1 VRCISTF
8 LPTTD
13 KEIVEPAMARFT
25 LKLAQMQTEHAVP
38 ISSDAKVSRG
48 QRRVKVIR
56 PPSFSPAILLRGV
69 SELFWY
75 RDLFYTLTVHR
86 IKVRYKQSA
95 LGLAWAV
102 IQPLSLMLVYTIVF
116 SLFTRIPSEGMSYPL
131 FVLSGILP
139 WTFFQTALSSAAQGL
154 VSHQQM
160 ITKVYFPR
168 EIIPLTYVVSALFDL
183 VIASIILSIMMIWCH
198 VPLTHE
204 AIYIVPILIVEF
216 LFACGLALLFSAS
229 QVRFR
234 DIGIAM
240 PLLLQLWMFGSPVV
254 YSFAQVPY
262 RFRAFYVLNPMA
274 GIVENFRRVSIQGIG
289 ADLRTLCISGL
300 ITLILVPAAY
310 LYFKHR
316 EATVA
321 DII

>member
-1 VRCISTF
+1 
-8 LPTTD
+8 
-13 KEIVEPAMARFT
+13 
-25 LKLAQMQTEHAVP
+25 MQFEQAVP
-38 ISSDAKVSRG
+38 VSSDAKESTG

-56 PPSFSPAILLRGV
+56 PPSFSPAILLSGL

-95 LGLAWAV
+95 LGLAWAFM
-102 IQPLSLMLVYTIVF
+102 QPLSLMLVYTVVF
-116 SLFTRIPSEGMSYPL
+116 SLFTRIPSEGISYPL

-139 WTFFQTALSSAAQGL
+139 WTFFQTALASSAQGL

-168 EIIPLTYVVSALFDL
+168 EIVPLTYVVSALFDL
-183 VIASIILSIMMIWCH
+183 LIASIILSIMMVWYR

-204 AIYIVPILIVEF
+204 ALYLAPILVIEF
-216 LFACGLALLFSAS
+216 LFASGLALFFSAL

-254 YSFAQVPY
+254 YSFAQVPH
-262 RFRAFYVLNPMA
+262 RFRALYVLNPMA

-289 ADLRTLCISGL
+289 ADLSTLCVSGL
-300 ITLILVPAAY
+300 VTLIMLPAAY

-316 EATVA
+316 EATIA
-321 DII
+321 DVI

>member
-1 VRCISTF
+1 
-8 LPTTD
+8 
-13 KEIVEPAMARFT
+13 
-25 LKLAQMQTEHAVP
+25 MQIEQAVP
-38 ISSDAKVSRG
+38 VSSDAKKSKG
-48 QRRVKVIR
+48 KRRVKVIR
-56 PPSFSPAILLRGV
+56 PPSFSPAILLSGL

-95 LGLAWAV
+95 LGLAWAF

-116 SLFTRIPSEGMSYPL
+116 SLFTRIPSEGISYPL

-139 WTFFQTALSSAAQGL
+139 WTFFQTALASSAQGL

-168 EIIPLTYVVSALFDL
+168 EIVPLTYVVSALFDL
-183 VIASIILSIMMIWCH
+183 LIATIILSVMMAWYH
-198 VPLTHE
+198 VPLTHN
-204 AIYIVPILIVEF
+204 ALYIIPILVIEF
-216 LFACGLALLFSAS
+216 FFASALALLFSS
-229 QVRFR
+229 FQVRFR

-254 YSFAQVPY
+254 YSFAQVPH

-274 GIVENFRRVSIQGIG
+274 GIVENFRRVSIQGLG
-289 ADLRTLCISGL
+289 ADLPTICISGL
-300 ITLILVPAAY
+300 ATLVILPVAY

-316 EATVA
+316 EATIA

>member
-1 VRCISTF
+1 
-8 LPTTD
+8 
-13 KEIVEPAMARFT
+13 
-25 LKLAQMQTEHAVP
+25 MQIEHAVP
-38 ISSDAKVSRG
+38 VSSDAKESTG
-48 QRRVKVIR
+48 KRRVKIIR
-56 PPSFSPAILLRGV
+56 PPSFSPAILLSGL

-75 RDLFYTLTVHR
+75 RDLFYTLAVHR

-95 LGLAWAV
+95 LGLAWAF
-102 IQPLSLMLVYTIVF
+102 IQPLSLMLVYTVVF
-116 SLFTRIPSEGMSYPL
+116 SLFTRIPSEGISYPL

-139 WTFFQTALSSAAQGL
+139 WTFFQTALASSAQGL

-168 EIIPLTYVVSALFDL
+168 EIVPLTYVVSALFDL
-183 VIASIILSIMMIWCH
+183 LIASIILSFMMAWYH
-198 VPLTHE
+198 VPLTHQ
-204 AIYIVPILIVEF
+204 ALYIIPILAIEF
-216 LFACGLALLFSAS
+216 LFASALGLLFSAF

-254 YSFAQVPY
+254 YSFAQVPH
-262 RFRAFYVLNPMA
+262 RFRALYVLNPMV

-289 ADLRTLCISGL
+289 IDLQTLCISAL
-300 ITLILVPAAY
+300 VTIIILPAAY

-316 EATVA
+316 EATIA

>member
-1 VRCISTF
+1 MPPATPDTIA
-8 LPTTD
+8 PID
-13 KEIVEPAMARFT
+13 IEPEIR
-25 LKLAQMQTEHAVP
+25 VP
-38 ISSDAKVSRG
+38 LESKGAD
-48 QRRVKVIR
+48 QRRIKIIR
-56 PPSFSPAILLRGV
+56 PPSFSPNVLLGGL

-75 RDLFYTLTVHR
+75 RDLLYTLTVHR

-95 LGLAWAV
+95 LGVAWAF
-102 IQPLSLMLVYTIVF
+102 IQPLSLMLVYTVVF
-116 SLFTRIPSEGMSYPL
+116 SLFTRIPSGGIAYPL

-139 WTFFQTALSSAAQGL
+139 WTFFQTALASAAQGL

-168 EIIPLTYVVSALFDL
+168 EIIPITYVIAALFDL
-183 VIASIILSIMMIWCH
+183 LIASIILTFMMVWYH
-198 VPLTHE
+198 VGLTHE
-204 AIYIVPILIVEF
+204 ALYLVPILLIEF
-216 LFACGLALLFSAS
+216 LFACALALLFSAL

-254 YSFAQVPY
+254 YSFAQVPQ
-262 RFRAFYVLNPMA
+262 RFRALYVLNPMS
-274 GIVENFRRVSIQGIG
+274 GIVDNFRRVLIEGIG
-289 ADLRTLCISGL
+289 IDASTLSVSAIA
-300 ITLILVPAAY
+300 TLIILPAAY
-310 LYFKHR
+310 LFFKQR

>member
-1 VRCISTF
+1 V
-8 LPTTD
+8 
-13 KEIVEPAMARFT
+13 
-25 LKLAQMQTEHAVP
+25 QHEHYSAPIQIEQAVP
-38 ISSDAKVSRG
+38 VSSGAQGSAGK
-48 QRRVKVIR
+48 RRVKVIR
-56 PPSFSPAILLRGV
+56 PPSFSPTILLRGL
-69 SELFWY
+69 SELFLY

-116 SLFTRIPSEGMSYPL
+116 SLFTRIPSEGISYPL

-139 WTFFQTALSSAAQGL
+139 WTFFQTALASSAQGL

-168 EIIPLTYVVSALFDL
+168 EIVPLTYVVSALFDL
-183 VIASIILSIMMIWCH
+183 LIASIILSIMMAWYR

-204 AIYIVPILIVEF
+204 ALYIAPILVIEF
-216 LFACGLALLFSAS
+216 FFAASLALLFSAL

-254 YSFAQVPY
+254 YSFAQVPH
-262 RFRAFYVLNPMA
+262 RFRALYVLNPMA

-289 ADLRTLCISGL
+289 VDLPTLCISSL
-300 ITLILVPAAY
+300 MTVTILPATY
-310 LYFKHR
+310 LFFKQR
-316 EATVA
+316 EATIA

>member
-1 VRCISTF
+1 
-8 LPTTD
+8 
-13 KEIVEPAMARFT
+13 
-25 LKLAQMQTEHAVP
+25 MQIESAVP
-38 ISSDAKVSRG
+38 IYADESTSD
-48 QRRVKVIR
+48 RRIKIIR
-56 PPSFSPAILLRGV
+56 PPAFSPGTLFTGIA
-69 SELFWY
+69 ELFVY
-75 RDLFYTLTVHR
+75 RDLFYTLTLHR

-116 SLFTRIPSEGMSYPL
+116 SLFTRIPSEGISYPL

-139 WTFFQTALSSAAQGL
+139 WTFFQTALASSAQGL

-168 EIIPLTYVVSALFDL
+168 EIVPLTYVFSALFDL
-183 VIASIILSIMMIWCH
+183 LIASVILSVLMTWYH
-198 VPLTHE
+198 TPLTRDVL
-204 AIYIVPILIVEF
+204 YLFPILIVEV
-216 LFACGLALLFSAS
+216 LFASALALLFSAL

-254 YSFAQVPY
+254 YSFGQVPE
-262 RFRAFYVLNPMA
+262 RFRILSTLNPMC

-289 ADLRTLCISGL
+289 VDLKTLGIAGL
-300 ITLILVPAAY
+300 ITLVILPAAY
-310 LYFKHR
+310 LYFKHC
-316 EATVA
+316 EATIA

>member
-1 VRCISTF
+1 
-8 LPTTD
+8 
-13 KEIVEPAMARFT
+13 VENQHYSVPIQIER
-25 LKLAQMQTEHAVP
+25 AVP
-38 ISSDAKVSRG
+38 VSSGAEESAGK
-48 QRRVKVIR
+48 RRVKVIR
-56 PPSFSPAILLRGV
+56 PPSFSPTILLRGL
-69 SELFWY
+69 SELFLY

-116 SLFTRIPSEGMSYPL
+116 SLFTRIPSEGISYPL

-139 WTFFQTALSSAAQGL
+139 WTFFQTALASSAQGL

-183 VIASIILSIMMIWCH
+183 LIASIILSVMMVWYR
-198 VPLTHE
+198 VPLTHQ
-204 AIYIVPILIVEF
+204 ALYIAPILVIEF
-216 LFACGLALLFSAS
+216 LFASALALLFSAL

-240 PLLLQLWMFGSPVV
+240 PLVLQLWMFGSPVV
-254 YSFAQVPY
+254 YSFAQVPH
-262 RFRAFYVLNPMA
+262 RFRALYVLNPMA

-289 ADLRTLCISGL
+289 VDLPTLCISTL
-300 ITLILVPAAY
+300 MTLIILPAAY

-316 EATVA
+316 EATIA

>member
-1 VRCISTF
+1 
-8 LPTTD
+8 
-13 KEIVEPAMARFT
+13 
-25 LKLAQMQTEHAVP
+25 MQFEQAVP
-38 ISSDAKVSRG
+38 VSSDAKESTG

-56 PPSFSPAILLRGV
+56 PPSFSPAILLSGL

-95 LGLAWAV
+95 LGLAWAFM
-102 IQPLSLMLVYTIVF
+102 QPLSLMLVYTVVF
-116 SLFTRIPSEGMSYPL
+116 SLFTRIPSEGISYPL

-139 WTFFQTALSSAAQGL
+139 WTFFQTALASSAQGL

-168 EIIPLTYVVSALFDL
+168 EIVPLTYVVSALFDL
-183 VIASIILSIMMIWCH
+183 LIASIILSIMMVWYR

-204 AIYIVPILIVEF
+204 ALYLAPILVIEF
-216 LFACGLALLFSAS
+216 LFASGLALFFSAL

-254 YSFAQVPY
+254 YSFAQVPH
-262 RFRAFYVLNPMA
+262 RFRALYVLNPMA

-289 ADLRTLCISGL
+289 ADLSTLCVSGL
-300 ITLILVPAAY
+300 VTLIMLPAAY

-316 EATVA
+316 EATIA

>member
-1 VRCISTF
+1 
-8 LPTTD
+8 
-13 KEIVEPAMARFT
+13 
-25 LKLAQMQTEHAVP
+25 MQFEQAVP
-38 ISSDAKVSRG
+38 VSSDAKESTG

-56 PPSFSPAILLRGV
+56 PPSFSPAILLSGL

-86 IKVRYKQSA
+86 INVRYKQSA
-95 LGLAWAV
+95 LGIAWAFM
-102 IQPLSLMLVYTIVF
+102 QPLSLMLVYTVVF
-116 SLFTRIPSEGMSYPL
+116 SLFTRIPSEGISYPL

-139 WTFFQTALSSAAQGL
+139 WTFFQTALASSAQGL

-168 EIIPLTYVVSALFDL
+168 EIVPLTYVVSALFDL
-183 VIASIILSIMMIWCH
+183 LIASIILSIMMVWYR

-204 AIYIVPILIVEF
+204 ALYLVPILVIEF
-216 LFACGLALLFSAS
+216 SFASGLALFFSAL

-254 YSFAQVPY
+254 YSFAQVPH
-262 RFRAFYVLNPMA
+262 RFRALYVLNPMA

-289 ADLRTLCISGL
+289 ADLSTLCVSGL
-300 ITLILVPAAY
+300 VTLIILPAAY

-316 EATVA
+316 EATIA

>member
-1 VRCISTF
+1 MSRAILSA
-8 LPTTD
+8 PT
-13 KEIVEPAMARFT
+13 EIE
-25 LKLAQMQTEHAVP
+25 QAVP
-38 ISSDAKVSRG
+38 VSSGLAASK
-48 QRRVKVIR
+48 RRVKVIC
-56 PPSFSPAILLRGV
+56 PPRFSPSLLLSGLA
-69 SELFWY
+69 ELFQY
-75 RDLFYTLTVHR
+75 RDLFYTLTLHR

-95 LGLAWAV
+95 LGILWAFL
-102 IQPLSLMLVYTIVF
+102 QPLSLMLVYTIVF
-116 SLFTRIPSEGMSYPL
+116 SLFTRIPSEGISYPL

-139 WTFFQTALSSAAQGL
+139 WTFFQTALATSAQGL

-168 EIIPLTYVVSALFDL
+168 EIVPLTYVVSALFDL
-183 VIASIILSIMMIWCH
+183 LVASIILGIMMAWYR

-204 AIYIVPILIVEF
+204 ALYVFPILVIEF
-216 LFACGLALLFSAS
+216 LFASALALFFSAL

-254 YSFAQVPY
+254 YSLSQVPH
-262 RFRAFYVLNPMA
+262 RFRALYVLNPMA
-274 GIVENFRRVSIQGIG
+274 GIVENFRRVSIQGLG
-289 ADLRTLCISGL
+289 ADLSTLYTAGL
-300 ITLILVPAAY
+300 ITAIICPAAY

-316 EATVA
+316 EATIA

>member
-1 VRCISTF
+1 
-8 LPTTD
+8 
-13 KEIVEPAMARFT
+13 
-25 LKLAQMQTEHAVP
+25 MQFEQAVP
-38 ISSDAKVSRG
+38 VSSDAKESTG

-56 PPSFSPAILLRGV
+56 PPSFSPAILLAGL

-95 LGLAWAV
+95 LGIAWAFM
-102 IQPLSLMLVYTIVF
+102 QPLSLMLVYTIVF
-116 SLFTRIPSEGMSYPL
+116 SLFTRIPSEGISYPL

-139 WTFFQTALSSAAQGL
+139 WTFFQTALASSSQGL

-168 EIIPLTYVVSALFDL
+168 EIVPLTYVVSALFDL
-183 VIASIILSIMMIWCH
+183 LIASIILSIMMVWYR

-204 AIYIVPILIVEF
+204 ALYLFPILIIEF
-216 LFACGLALLFSAS
+216 LFASGLALFFSAL

-254 YSFAQVPY
+254 YSFAQVPH
-262 RFRAFYVLNPMA
+262 RFRALYVLNPMA

-289 ADLRTLCISGL
+289 ADLPTLCVSAL
-300 ITLILVPAAY
+300 VTLIILPAAY

-316 EATVA
+316 EATIA